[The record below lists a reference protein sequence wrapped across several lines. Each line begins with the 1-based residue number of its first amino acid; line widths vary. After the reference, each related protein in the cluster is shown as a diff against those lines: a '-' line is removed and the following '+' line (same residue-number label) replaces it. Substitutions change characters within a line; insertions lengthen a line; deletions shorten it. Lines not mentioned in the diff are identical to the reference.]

1 MRHVMLSL
9 LTAALTLTLTA
20 SVAVAGEIT
29 GTGESLEIEDSTWG
43 TGLHARSECAFSG
56 LDEPDPVDNDVDD
69 ALFGR
74 TQSWGQIP
82 SAIRAGFPH
91 PGVACNPVR

>member
-1 MRHVMLSL
+1 MRRVMLSL
-9 LTAALTLTLTA
+9 LAAALTLTMSA
-20 SVAVAGEIT
+20 SLALAGEVT
-29 GTGESLEIEDSTWG
+29 GTGESLEIEDGKWG
-43 TGLHARSECAFSG
+43 TGLHARSECAYSG
-56 LDEPDPVDNDVDD
+56 LDEPDPVDDDADD

-82 SAIRAGFPH
+82 TAIRAGFPH

>member
-1 MRHVMLSL
+1 MRRMILSL
-9 LTAALTLTLTA
+9 LAAALTLVLAA
-20 SVAVAGEIT
+20 SVASAGEIT
-29 GTGESLEIEDSTWG
+29 GNGKPLEVNG
-43 TGLHARSECAFSG
+43 RSECAFSG
-56 LDEPDPVDNDVDD
+56 LDEPDPVDGDADD

>member
-1 MRHVMLSL
+1 MRRVMLSL
-9 LTAALTLTLTA
+9 LAAALTLTMSAT
-20 SVAVAGEIT
+20 VALAGEIT
-29 GTGESLEIEDSTWG
+29 GNGKLLEIHG
-43 TGLHARSECAFSG
+43 RSECAFSG
-56 LDEPDPVDNDVDD
+56 LDEPDPVDGDADD

-82 SAIRAGFPH
+82 AAIRAGFPH